1 MYVLITDFNAFRA
14 MREKRNSSRYAEI
27 NTHKDYGY
35 MSTSVRSYEEVKEM
49 LQHTLQQPQKAV
61 NEIIDKIVNG
71 EEFTFED
78 RGITST
84 FRLATE
90 DDIKNAEKDEI
101 EYNKELDEFVN
112 DPKNKTYIDKALS
125 LLGLDDKK

>member
-1 MYVLITDFNAFRA
+1 
-14 MREKRNSSRYAEI
+14 
-27 NTHKDYGY
+27 
-35 MSTSVRSYEEVKEM
+35 M
-49 LQHTLQQPQKAV
+49 LQHTVQQPQKAV
-61 NEIIDKIVNG
+61 DEIIDKIVNG

-90 DDIKNAEKDEI
+90 EDIKNAEKDEI
-101 EYNKELDEFVN
+101 EYNKELDEFTN